1 MIFRGS
7 LKQKYKTTIKAKMKT
22 NLQNAIQKKHNKHKD
37 ENGEKMIK
45 INFTQSITL
54 LNFPSN
60 L

>member
-1 MIFRGS
+1 
-7 LKQKYKTTIKAKMKT
+7 MKT